1 MFGLTQ
7 TKNYFIPLKQSTRHL
22 PHNQTNY
29 PLENRPSILFKD
41 DFTHDTAAYP
51 KSGDTELWDSFRL
64 GNESAF
70 ITIYSTYFDEL
81 YKYGKRFVKQEQF
94 LKDIIQDLF
103 ISLRKNRATLGRTDT
118 IKFYL
123 FKSLKRKIVKEEKR
137 WINQTEQLP
146 EEFQFDVYF
155 SPEQMLID
163 RQISEEIANRINLA
177 LQQLSPRKKEVIY
190 YFFFEELSYS
200 QIQEIMKLDNIK
212 SVRNLVYKALNFLR
226 EVLG

>member
-1 MFGLTQ
+1 MW
-7 TKNYFIPLKQSTRHL
+7 
-22 PHNQTNY
+22 
-29 PLENRPSILFKD
+29 
-41 DFTHDTAAYP
+41 DT
-51 KSGDTELWDSFRL
+51 FRL

-81 YKYGKRFVKQEQF
+81 YRYGRRFVRQEQF

-103 ISLRKNRATLGRTDT
+103 ISLRKNRPTLGGTDN

-137 WINQTEQLP
+137 WINQTHQLP
-146 EEFQFDVYF
+146 DEFQFDVYF

-163 RQISEEIANRINLA
+163 RQINEEIASRINLA

-212 SVRNLVYKALNFLR
+212 SVRNLVYKALDFLR
-226 EVLG
+226 DILG

>member
-7 TKNYFIPLKQSTRHL
+7 TKYYYIPLGQGICLSA
-22 PHNQTNY
+22 QTNY
-29 PLENRPSILFKD
+29 PLDNTPNILFRD
-41 DFTHDTAAYP
+41 NFNPNPAAYS
-51 KSGDTELWDSFRL
+51 KSRDMELWDSFRA

-81 YKYGKRFVKQEQF
+81 YLYGKRFVKQEQF

-103 ISLRKNRATLGRTDT
+103 ISLRKNRATLGKTDA

-123 FKSLKRKIVKEEKR
+123 FKSLKRRIVKEEKR
-137 WINQTEQLP
+137 WIYQTEQLP
-146 EEFQFDVYF
+146 EDFQFDVYF

-163 RQISEEIANRINLA
+163 RQISEENAVRINLA

-212 SVRNLVYKALNFLR
+212 SVRNLVYKALDFLR
-226 EVLG
+226 EVLE

>member
-1 MFGLTQ
+1 MFGITQ
-7 TKNYFIPLKQSTRHL
+7 TKYYFIPLKKSDCPST
-22 PHNQTNY
+22 HNKTNY
-29 PLENRPSILFKD
+29 PLENKPNILFRD
-41 DFTHDTAAYP
+41 NFTRQPIAYS
-51 KSGDTELWDSFRL
+51 KSSDIELWDSFRA

-70 ITIYSTYFDEL
+70 IKIYSTYFDEL
-81 YKYGKRFVKQEQF
+81 YGYGRRFVKQEQF

-103 ISLRKNRATLGRTDT
+103 ISLRKNRGTLGKTDA

-123 FKSLKRKIVKEEKR
+123 FKSLKRRIVKEEKR
-137 WINQTEQLP
+137 QINQTEQLP
-146 EEFQFDVYF
+146 NEFQFEVSF

-163 RQISEEIANRINLA
+163 RQVSEEIAQRINQA

-212 SVRNLVYKALNFLR
+212 SVRNLVYKALDFLR
-226 EVLG
+226 DILA

>member
-1 MFGLTQ
+1 M
-7 TKNYFIPLKQSTRHL
+7 L
-22 PHNQTNY
+22 PHNQTSY
-29 PLENRPSILFKD
+29 PLENRPNILLRDNFNPIPSGYSKSSD
-41 DFTHDTAAYP
+41 REVWDT
-51 KSGDTELWDSFRL
+51 FRL

-81 YKYGKRFVKQEQF
+81 YRYGRRFVRQEQF

-103 ISLRKNRATLGRTDT
+103 ISLRKNRATLGGTDN

-212 SVRNLVYKALNFLR
+212 SVRNLVYKALDFLR
-226 EVLG
+226 DILG

>member
-1 MFGLTQ
+1 M
-7 TKNYFIPLKQSTRHL
+7 
-22 PHNQTNY
+22 
-29 PLENRPSILFKD
+29 ENRPNILLRDNFNPIPSGYSKSSD
-41 DFTHDTAAYP
+41 REVWDT
-51 KSGDTELWDSFRL
+51 FRL

-81 YKYGKRFVKQEQF
+81 YRYGRRFVRQEQF

-103 ISLRKNRATLGRTDT
+103 ISLRKNRATLGGTDN

-212 SVRNLVYKALNFLR
+212 SVRNLVYKALDFLR
-226 EVLG
+226 DILG